1 MTQEDI
7 VILSQL
13 LDQKFEPVYTRLDLL
28 ESDVRELKSGMSEI
42 KQRVASVEQKV
53 TELDQR
59 VASVEQKVTKL
70 EQKVTELDQRV
81 AGVEQKVTELDEK
94 VTELDQ
100 KFTVLDEK
108 VTVLDQK
115 FTVLDQKFTVLD
127 QKFTVLDEKV
137 TGLELVIENETNVNI
152 RRIAEGHCDLVRNL
166 REARKVDDEKE
177 LLKKM
182 FREICGIKEDKYNYQ
197 LSDVIKKLRKTLWY
211 VFGKNDILCRER
223 SGKDLMKIRKNDI
236 FLYGRKMLFQML
248 EILYPRRCAVCD
260 EIEVTGKGICP
271 LCKDKV
277 QNSFLSSTSGFPHFL
292 HAGSPATNRL
302 WMRERNFAPTV
313 EKSIMYTHRE
323 RQCLFMRV
331 V

>member
-59 VASVEQKVTKL
+59 VASVEQKVTEL
-70 EQKVTELDQRV
+70 DDKVT
-81 AGVEQKVTELDEK
+81 G
-94 VTELDQ
+94 LDQ

-108 VTVLDQK
+108 VTVVDQK

-177 LLKKM
+177 LLAIRVTVLESDMSKVKH
-182 FREICGIKEDKYNYQ
+182 Q
-197 LSDVIKKLRKTLWY
+197 LAIT
-211 VFGKNDILCRER
+211 
-223 SGKDLMKIRKNDI
+223 
-236 FLYGRKMLFQML
+236 
-248 EILYPRRCAVCD
+248 
-260 EIEVTGKGICP
+260 
-271 LCKDKV
+271 
-277 QNSFLSSTSGFPHFL
+277 
-292 HAGSPATNRL
+292 
-302 WMRERNFAPTV
+302 
-313 EKSIMYTHRE
+313 
-323 RQCLFMRV
+323 
-331 V
+331 

>member
-70 EQKVTELDQRV
+70 
-81 AGVEQKVTELDEK
+81 DEK
-94 VTELDQ
+94 VTE
-100 KFTVLDEK
+100 
-108 VTVLDQK
+108 
-115 FTVLDQKFTVLD
+115 LD

-177 LLKKM
+177 LLAIRVMALESDMSKVKH
-182 FREICGIKEDKYNYQ
+182 Q
-197 LSDVIKKLRKTLWY
+197 LAIT
-211 VFGKNDILCRER
+211 
-223 SGKDLMKIRKNDI
+223 
-236 FLYGRKMLFQML
+236 
-248 EILYPRRCAVCD
+248 
-260 EIEVTGKGICP
+260 
-271 LCKDKV
+271 
-277 QNSFLSSTSGFPHFL
+277 
-292 HAGSPATNRL
+292 
-302 WMRERNFAPTV
+302 
-313 EKSIMYTHRE
+313 
-323 RQCLFMRV
+323 
-331 V
+331 

>member
-59 VASVEQKVTKL
+59 VASVEQKVT
-70 EQKVTELDQRV
+70 ELDQRV

-94 VTELDQ
+94 VTE
-100 KFTVLDEK
+100 
-108 VTVLDQK
+108 
-115 FTVLDQKFTVLD
+115 LD

-177 LLKKM
+177 LLAIRVTVLESDMSKVKH
-182 FREICGIKEDKYNYQ
+182 Q
-197 LSDVIKKLRKTLWY
+197 LAIT
-211 VFGKNDILCRER
+211 
-223 SGKDLMKIRKNDI
+223 
-236 FLYGRKMLFQML
+236 
-248 EILYPRRCAVCD
+248 
-260 EIEVTGKGICP
+260 
-271 LCKDKV
+271 
-277 QNSFLSSTSGFPHFL
+277 
-292 HAGSPATNRL
+292 
-302 WMRERNFAPTV
+302 
-313 EKSIMYTHRE
+313 
-323 RQCLFMRV
+323 
-331 V
+331 

>member
-59 VASVEQKVTKL
+59 VA
-70 EQKVTELDQRV
+70 
-81 AGVEQKVTELDEK
+81 GVEQKVTELDEK

-115 FTVLDQKFTVLD
+115 FTVLDEKFTVFD

-177 LLKKM
+177 LLAIRVTVLESDMSKVKH
-182 FREICGIKEDKYNYQ
+182 Q
-197 LSDVIKKLRKTLWY
+197 LAIT
-211 VFGKNDILCRER
+211 
-223 SGKDLMKIRKNDI
+223 
-236 FLYGRKMLFQML
+236 
-248 EILYPRRCAVCD
+248 
-260 EIEVTGKGICP
+260 
-271 LCKDKV
+271 
-277 QNSFLSSTSGFPHFL
+277 
-292 HAGSPATNRL
+292 
-302 WMRERNFAPTV
+302 
-313 EKSIMYTHRE
+313 
-323 RQCLFMRV
+323 
-331 V
+331 

>member
-53 TELDQR
+53 TELDQKFT
-59 VASVEQKVTKL
+59 V
-70 EQKVTELDQRV
+70 
-81 AGVEQKVTELDEK
+81 LDEK
-94 VTELDQ
+94 VTVLDQ

-127 QKFTVLDEKV
+127 EKF

-177 LLKKM
+177 LLAIRVTVLESDMSKVKH
-182 FREICGIKEDKYNYQ
+182 Q
-197 LSDVIKKLRKTLWY
+197 LAIT
-211 VFGKNDILCRER
+211 
-223 SGKDLMKIRKNDI
+223 
-236 FLYGRKMLFQML
+236 
-248 EILYPRRCAVCD
+248 
-260 EIEVTGKGICP
+260 
-271 LCKDKV
+271 
-277 QNSFLSSTSGFPHFL
+277 
-292 HAGSPATNRL
+292 
-302 WMRERNFAPTV
+302 
-313 EKSIMYTHRE
+313 
-323 RQCLFMRV
+323 
-331 V
+331 

>member
-42 KQRVASVEQKV
+42 K
-53 TELDQR
+53 QR

-127 QKFTVLDEKV
+127 EKV

-177 LLKKM
+177 LLAIRVTVLESDMSKVKH
-182 FREICGIKEDKYNYQ
+182 Q
-197 LSDVIKKLRKTLWY
+197 LAIT
-211 VFGKNDILCRER
+211 
-223 SGKDLMKIRKNDI
+223 
-236 FLYGRKMLFQML
+236 
-248 EILYPRRCAVCD
+248 
-260 EIEVTGKGICP
+260 
-271 LCKDKV
+271 
-277 QNSFLSSTSGFPHFL
+277 
-292 HAGSPATNRL
+292 
-302 WMRERNFAPTV
+302 
-313 EKSIMYTHRE
+313 
-323 RQCLFMRV
+323 
-331 V
+331 

>member
-42 KQRVASVEQKV
+42 K
-53 TELDQR
+53 QR

-127 QKFTVLDEKV
+127 EKF

-177 LLKKM
+177 LLAIRVTVLESDMSKVKH
-182 FREICGIKEDKYNYQ
+182 Q
-197 LSDVIKKLRKTLWY
+197 LAIT
-211 VFGKNDILCRER
+211 
-223 SGKDLMKIRKNDI
+223 
-236 FLYGRKMLFQML
+236 
-248 EILYPRRCAVCD
+248 
-260 EIEVTGKGICP
+260 
-271 LCKDKV
+271 
-277 QNSFLSSTSGFPHFL
+277 
-292 HAGSPATNRL
+292 
-302 WMRERNFAPTV
+302 
-313 EKSIMYTHRE
+313 
-323 RQCLFMRV
+323 
-331 V
+331 

>member
-70 EQKVTELDQRV
+70 
-81 AGVEQKVTELDEK
+81 DEK
-94 VTELDQ
+94 VTE
-100 KFTVLDEK
+100 
-108 VTVLDQK
+108 LDQK

-127 QKFTVLDEKV
+127 QKFTVLDEKF

-177 LLKKM
+177 LLAIRVTVLESDMSKVKH
-182 FREICGIKEDKYNYQ
+182 Q
-197 LSDVIKKLRKTLWY
+197 LAIT
-211 VFGKNDILCRER
+211 
-223 SGKDLMKIRKNDI
+223 
-236 FLYGRKMLFQML
+236 
-248 EILYPRRCAVCD
+248 
-260 EIEVTGKGICP
+260 
-271 LCKDKV
+271 
-277 QNSFLSSTSGFPHFL
+277 
-292 HAGSPATNRL
+292 
-302 WMRERNFAPTV
+302 
-313 EKSIMYTHRE
+313 
-323 RQCLFMRV
+323 
-331 V
+331 

>member
-59 VASVEQKVTKL
+59 VASVEQKVT
-70 EQKVTELDQRV
+70 ELDQRV
-81 AGVEQKVTELDEK
+81 AGVEQKVTKLE
-94 VTELDQ
+94 Q

-108 VTVLDQK
+108 V
-115 FTVLDQKFTVLD
+115 TVLDQKFTVLD

-177 LLKKM
+177 LLAIRVTVLESDMSKVKH
-182 FREICGIKEDKYNYQ
+182 Q
-197 LSDVIKKLRKTLWY
+197 LAIT
-211 VFGKNDILCRER
+211 
-223 SGKDLMKIRKNDI
+223 
-236 FLYGRKMLFQML
+236 
-248 EILYPRRCAVCD
+248 
-260 EIEVTGKGICP
+260 
-271 LCKDKV
+271 
-277 QNSFLSSTSGFPHFL
+277 
-292 HAGSPATNRL
+292 
-302 WMRERNFAPTV
+302 
-313 EKSIMYTHRE
+313 
-323 RQCLFMRV
+323 
-331 V
+331 

>member
-53 TELDQR
+53 T
-59 VASVEQKVTKL
+59 KL

-81 AGVEQKVTELDEK
+81 AGVEQKVTKLE
-94 VTELDQ
+94 Q

-177 LLKKM
+177 LLAIRVTVLESDMSKVKH
-182 FREICGIKEDKYNYQ
+182 Q
-197 LSDVIKKLRKTLWY
+197 LAIT
-211 VFGKNDILCRER
+211 
-223 SGKDLMKIRKNDI
+223 
-236 FLYGRKMLFQML
+236 
-248 EILYPRRCAVCD
+248 
-260 EIEVTGKGICP
+260 
-271 LCKDKV
+271 
-277 QNSFLSSTSGFPHFL
+277 
-292 HAGSPATNRL
+292 
-302 WMRERNFAPTV
+302 
-313 EKSIMYTHRE
+313 
-323 RQCLFMRV
+323 
-331 V
+331 

>member
-70 EQKVTELDQRV
+70 EQKVTELDQ
-81 AGVEQKVTELDEK
+81 
-94 VTELDQ
+94 

-108 VTVLDQK
+108 V
-115 FTVLDQKFTVLD
+115 TVLD

-177 LLKKM
+177 LLAIRVTVLESDMSKVKHQLA
-182 FREICGIKEDKYNYQ
+182 ITKSCG
-197 LSDVIKKLRKTLWY
+197 S
-211 VFGKNDILCRER
+211 
-223 SGKDLMKIRKNDI
+223 
-236 FLYGRKMLFQML
+236 
-248 EILYPRRCAVCD
+248 RCLG
-260 EIEVTGKGICP
+260 T
-271 LCKDKV
+271 
-277 QNSFLSSTSGFPHFL
+277 
-292 HAGSPATNRL
+292 AT
-302 WMRERNFAPTV
+302 F
-313 EKSIMYTHRE
+313 
-323 RQCLFMRV
+323 
-331 V
+331 

>member
-53 TELDQR
+53 T
-59 VASVEQKVTKL
+59 KL

-94 VTELDQ
+94 VTE
-100 KFTVLDEK
+100 
-108 VTVLDQK
+108 
-115 FTVLDQKFTVLD
+115 LD

-177 LLKKM
+177 LLAIRVTVLESDMSKVKH
-182 FREICGIKEDKYNYQ
+182 Q
-197 LSDVIKKLRKTLWY
+197 LAIT
-211 VFGKNDILCRER
+211 
-223 SGKDLMKIRKNDI
+223 
-236 FLYGRKMLFQML
+236 
-248 EILYPRRCAVCD
+248 
-260 EIEVTGKGICP
+260 
-271 LCKDKV
+271 
-277 QNSFLSSTSGFPHFL
+277 
-292 HAGSPATNRL
+292 
-302 WMRERNFAPTV
+302 
-313 EKSIMYTHRE
+313 
-323 RQCLFMRV
+323 
-331 V
+331 

>member
-42 KQRVASVEQKV
+42 KHKVTMLLQKV
-53 TELDQR
+53 TELYHI
-59 VASVEQKVTKL
+59 L
-70 EQKVTELDQRV
+70 

-177 LLKKM
+177 LLAIRVTVLESDMSKVKH
-182 FREICGIKEDKYNYQ
+182 Q
-197 LSDVIKKLRKTLWY
+197 LAIT
-211 VFGKNDILCRER
+211 
-223 SGKDLMKIRKNDI
+223 
-236 FLYGRKMLFQML
+236 
-248 EILYPRRCAVCD
+248 
-260 EIEVTGKGICP
+260 
-271 LCKDKV
+271 
-277 QNSFLSSTSGFPHFL
+277 
-292 HAGSPATNRL
+292 
-302 WMRERNFAPTV
+302 
-313 EKSIMYTHRE
+313 
-323 RQCLFMRV
+323 
-331 V
+331 

>member
-59 VASVEQKVTKL
+59 VAGVEQKVTKL
-70 EQKVTELDQRV
+70 E
-81 AGVEQKVTELDEK
+81 
-94 VTELDQ
+94 
-100 KFTVLDEK
+100 
-108 VTVLDQK
+108 
-115 FTVLDQKFTVLD
+115 

-177 LLKKM
+177 LLAIRVTVLESDMSKVKH
-182 FREICGIKEDKYNYQ
+182 Q
-197 LSDVIKKLRKTLWY
+197 LAIT
-211 VFGKNDILCRER
+211 
-223 SGKDLMKIRKNDI
+223 
-236 FLYGRKMLFQML
+236 
-248 EILYPRRCAVCD
+248 
-260 EIEVTGKGICP
+260 
-271 LCKDKV
+271 
-277 QNSFLSSTSGFPHFL
+277 
-292 HAGSPATNRL
+292 
-302 WMRERNFAPTV
+302 
-313 EKSIMYTHRE
+313 
-323 RQCLFMRV
+323 
-331 V
+331 

>member
-13 LDQKFEPVYTRLDLL
+13 LDQKFEPVNTRLDLL

-70 EQKVTELDQRV
+70 EQKVTELDQ
-81 AGVEQKVTELDEK
+81 
-94 VTELDQ
+94 

-108 VTVLDQK
+108 V
-115 FTVLDQKFTVLD
+115 TVLD

-177 LLKKM
+177 LLAIRVTVLESDMSKVKH
-182 FREICGIKEDKYNYQ
+182 Q
-197 LSDVIKKLRKTLWY
+197 LAIT
-211 VFGKNDILCRER
+211 
-223 SGKDLMKIRKNDI
+223 
-236 FLYGRKMLFQML
+236 
-248 EILYPRRCAVCD
+248 
-260 EIEVTGKGICP
+260 
-271 LCKDKV
+271 
-277 QNSFLSSTSGFPHFL
+277 
-292 HAGSPATNRL
+292 
-302 WMRERNFAPTV
+302 
-313 EKSIMYTHRE
+313 
-323 RQCLFMRV
+323 
-331 V
+331 